1 MLTRGAVVV
10 GTTPSVVTAPAK
22 TCSAWQHC
30 HLDCARPPHHNQEV
44 AQNAAVCTQDP
55 NLEMDLFEASGDIFF
70 NGDQEK
76 GKAVSFYRDK
86 ALPLALKTQN
96 RNAELR
102 LCNKLV
108 GLLLTLKAY
117 EECLG
122 YAQASLTLSVDL
134 GMQLSER
141 VAYHRLAV
149 IHHHLGH
156 SELAEH
162 FYLKALSLCPS
173 PLEYDEEALYY
184 MQVYLVLGDI
194 IFYELKDPFDAS
206 GYYNL
211 ALAAAMELGNKKA
224 QLKIYTRLAI
234 IYHNFLVDREVSLS
248 YYQKARAFATE
259 LNIHRIN
266 LAPVRAAQALVKN
279 VK

>member
-1 MLTRGAVVV
+1 M
-10 GTTPSVVTAPAK
+10 
-22 TCSAWQHC
+22 
-30 HLDCARPPHHNQEV
+30 PPHF
-44 AQNAAVCTQDP
+44 T
-55 NLEMDLFEASGDIFF
+55 
-70 NGDQEK
+70 
-76 GKAVSFYRDK
+76 R
-86 ALPLALKTQN
+86 
-96 RNAELR
+96 
-102 LCNKLV
+102 
-108 GLLLTLKAY
+108 
-117 EECLG
+117 
-122 YAQASLTLSVDL
+122 
-134 GMQLSER
+134 MQLSER